1 MPAPNRDESKA
12 YWERFGFVGMDE
24 EDDRLP
30 HVSCTSDFIDLG
42 LYDPAHLRRPALHFE
57 VDDVGGDTG
66 PPGRHRAFRRTAKCR
81 QPLRGMPAAVLT
93 APEGT
98 PILLAETA

>member
-1 MPAPNRDESKA
+1 MPAPNRNESKA
-12 YWERFGFVGMDE
+12 YWERFGFVGIDE
-24 EDDRLP
+24 EDDRMP

-57 VDDVGGDTG
+57 VDDVGATLARLADIGISPQG
-66 PPGRHRAFRRTAKCR
+66 EIP

-98 PILLAETA
+98 PILLAKTA